1 MGLWSNFKSFFGG
14 SATKNYRDRQSGTPS
29 STAIKT
35 AKQVTEDIALQQSAV
50 WASVKLLAES
60 VSSLPIRVYEI
71 MPDGGRE
78 IAKSHALHRLLT
90 RRPNG
95 YMTPQEF
102 LENMMLNLVLHGNCY
117 ATIFRNSRGE
127 PVSLNPVSA
136 QQTTP
141 VVLDDGSIVYEIQT
155 EQGISIVAFEN
166 MVHIKLFGN
175 GVVGLSPLAYG
186 RVSMGLAVSAEE
198 YSANFFING
207 GKPSGT
213 LTLDRVLSPQQR
225 AQIQANFRS
234 LVEGSENSHRMML
247 LEAGMK
253 YDAIQMNPNDLQ
265 MIETRRFQVE
275 DIARFFGVPSFLIN
289 DTASTTSWGSGIEQ
303 MMRGFYSLTLKPYL
317 NRWEQGL
324 ERKLLTTVERKKYEI
339 EFDFDDLL
347 RGDSQGRADYIS
359 KMVQNGILTRNEAR
373 EKEKLKKITGADAL
387 TAQSN
392 LMPLDKL
399 GQVKPT
405 GGSNAEQDPIAQ

>member
-1 MGLWSNFKSFFGG
+1 
-14 SATKNYRDRQSGTPS
+14 
-29 STAIKT
+29 
-35 AKQVTEDIALQQSAV
+35 
-50 WASVKLLAES
+50 
-60 VSSLPIRVYEI
+60 
-71 MPDGGRE
+71 
-78 IAKSHALHRLLT
+78 
-90 RRPNG
+90 
-95 YMTPQEF
+95 
-102 LENMMLNLVLHGNCY
+102 
-117 ATIFRNSRGE
+117 
-127 PVSLNPVSA
+127 
-136 QQTTP
+136 
-141 VVLDDGSIVYEIQT
+141 
-155 EQGISIVAFEN
+155 
-166 MVHIKLFGN
+166 
-175 GVVGLSPLAYG
+175 
-186 RVSMGLAVSAEE
+186 
-198 YSANFFING
+198 
-207 GKPSGT
+207 
-213 LTLDRVLSPQQR
+213 
-225 AQIQANFRS
+225 
-234 LVEGSENSHRMML
+234 MML